1 MNKKS
6 VFMLFFI
13 FKRGLI
19 PQEKRRLLSKEFSMK
34 KEGHPPYQDILFV
47 DTATGHKF
55 VCGSTLQPKETDTY
69 EGEKYP
75 VYKVPISS
83 ASHPFFTGSQQFV
96 DSEGR
101 VDKFKKRYSRKP
113 QAEKQAQNKEQ
124 EDQGKKKPAA
134 KKTVVR
140 KTATKKTPP
149 KE

>member
-1 MNKKS
+1 
-6 VFMLFFI
+6 
-13 FKRGLI
+13 
-19 PQEKRRLLSKEFSMK
+19 MK
-34 KEGHPPYQDILFV
+34 KEGHPPYQDILFI

-69 EGEKYP
+69 EGKEYP

-113 QAEKQAQNKEQ
+113 QAAKQAQDKEQ
-124 EDQGKKKPAA
+124 DEQGKKKPAA
-134 KKTVVR
+134 KKTAVK
-140 KTATKKTPP
+140 KTAPKKTPP